1 MVDTGLKGKVVLI
14 TGANNP
20 VGIGA
25 AAAKAFSRE
34 GAKVFLTYIRLP
46 GQQKCIDSV
55 DIESATEPGW
65 AFYTAM
71 GMKSANDVVD
81 TIRKEGGTAAE
92 CEADLANPDNIPM
105 LFNRAES
112 ELGPVDILI
121 NNAAHCADA
130 DKVGDLTARNI
141 DQTYAVNVRG
151 TLLLIA
157 EFVERRKK
165 GDRKYGRIINISTG
179 PAQRFGGQITYGSS
193 KAAIEAFT
201 RSIAGDVGPMGITV
215 NTIAPGAT
223 QTGYIDEE
231 TEGRLVP
238 TIPLRRLGQPEDI
251 ANTIVF
257 LASDQASWITG
268 QVIRVTG
275 GRDM

>member
-1 MVDTGLKGKVVLI
+1 MIDTGLKGKVVLI
-14 TGANNP
+14 TGANNS

-25 AAAKAFSRE
+25 ATAKAFARE
-34 GAKVFLTYIRLP
+34 GAKVFLTYLRLP
-46 GQQKCIDSV
+46 GQQKQISAE

-65 AFYTAM
+65 AFYTALS
-71 GMKSANDVVD
+71 MKSADEVRD
-81 TIRKEGGTAAE
+81 AIRKGGGTATG
-92 CEADLANPDNIPM
+92 CEADLARPENIPI
-105 LFNRAES
+105 LFDRAES
-112 ELGPVDILI
+112 ELGPVDILV

-130 DKVGDLTARNI
+130 DKVGDLTADNI
-141 DQTYAVNVRG
+141 DQTYAVNVRA

-157 EFVERRKK
+157 EFIERCKK

-201 RSIAGDVGPMGITV
+201 RSIAGDVGPMGVTV
-215 NTIAPGAT
+215 NTIAPGVT
-223 QTGYIDEE
+223 RTGYINDE
-231 TEGRLVP
+231 TAKQLAP

-251 ANTIVF
+251 ANAIVF